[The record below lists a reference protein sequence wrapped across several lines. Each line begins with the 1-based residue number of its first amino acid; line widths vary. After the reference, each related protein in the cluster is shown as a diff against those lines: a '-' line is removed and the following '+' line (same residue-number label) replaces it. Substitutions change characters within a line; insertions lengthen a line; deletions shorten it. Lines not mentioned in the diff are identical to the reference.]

1 VSSGPLFA
9 TGTFIW
15 GLAAICQLHRRP
27 FAPELV
33 LQQFPPPYDSRSLHD
48 AAVALKLKSG
58 LRAVPSAELGLL
70 PAPFLAVLSPESAQS
85 ETSARGPVPLAPAN
99 RLAVVLKCE
108 KGRVLYVVENGAT
121 PSVVALSEFEASYAG
136 IVLICAPENAPPVEE
151 DSARTSDRDFGF
163 RWFVPEL
170 LKHKAVWR
178 DVLLASAAIQLLAL
192 AVPLCTQVV
201 IDKVIAHQTFNTL
214 TVIAVALAI
223 FVFFSAGLGWVRQ
236 YLVLHTGNRVDAV
249 LGTRAFQHLLA
260 LPLRYF
266 ERRPTGVL
274 VARLQGVETIR
285 EFVSGAAVSLLLDL
299 PFLVIF
305 LAVMFWYSTL
315 LSMITV
321 AIIGC
326 IAAISLG
333 IVPAVRRRLNEQF
346 LLGARNTAFLT
357 EYVSAMETV
366 KSLQLEPQLGGRFG
380 GYLATYLDATL
391 RTRQLSNTYGV
402 CANALEQLLT
412 FTILCVG
419 AWLVMENVGFT
430 VGMLV
435 AFQMFASRLS
445 QPVLRLVGLW
455 QEFQQAA
462 IAVKRLGDIMNAPP
476 EPYTLVPERF
486 AAHADAAIE
495 IVDVS
500 FRYSDAC
507 PFLYEHLNARI
518 DGGACVAI
526 MGPSGSGKSTLAKLM
541 QGLYAPTHGRMR
553 VGGRDT
559 QQQSAN
565 ELRQHFGVVPQE
577 TRLFSGTIYENLVVA
592 NPHATFEQV
601 VGACRSAGIHDAIES
616 QSQGYQTQIGEHGVG
631 LSGGQRQRIAI
642 ARALL
647 KGPKILIFDE
657 AASGLDDVTAE
668 QLAVTINSLRGRIT
682 MVFIAH
688 QLPRALELDDV
699 ITLGTR

>member
-1 VSSGPLFA
+1 MSSGPLFA

-33 LQQFPPPYDSRSLHD
+33 LQQFPPPYDPRSLHD

-58 LRAVPSAELGLL
+58 LRAVPSSELGLL
-70 PAPFLAVLSPESAQS
+70 PAPFLAVLSPEGAHGD
-85 ETSARGPVPLAPAN
+85 TSSLDAVAFAPAS
-99 RLAVVLKCE
+99 RLVVVLKCDE
-108 KGRVLYVVENGAT
+108 GRVLYVTENGAT
-121 PSVVALSEFEASYAG
+121 PSVATLREFEAAYAG
-136 IVLICAPENAPPVEE
+136 IVLICAPESTPPVEE
-151 DSARTSDRDFGF
+151 DAPPPERAFGF
-163 RWFVPEL
+163 RWFTPEL

-214 TVIAVALAI
+214 TVIAFALAI
-223 FVFFSAGLGWVRQ
+223 FVIFNAGLGWVRQ

-249 LGTRAFQHLLA
+249 LGTRAFEHLLA
-260 LPLRYF
+260 LPLHYF
-266 ERRPTGVL
+266 ERRPTGVS

-285 EFVSGAAVSLLLDL
+285 EFVSGAAVSLILDL
-299 PFLVIF
+299 PFLLIF

-315 LSMITV
+315 LSVITV
-321 AIIGC
+321 VIITC

-357 EYVSAMETV
+357 EYVSAIETV
-366 KSLQLEPQLGGRFG
+366 KSLQLEPQLRDRFG
-380 GYLATYLDATL
+380 AYLATYLDATF

-419 AWLVMENVGFT
+419 AWLVMQNVGFT

-435 AFQMFASRLS
+435 AYQMFASRLS
-445 QPVLRLVGLW
+445 QPVLRLVALW

-486 AAHADAAIE
+486 AANADAAIE
-495 IVDVS
+495 IVDLS
-500 FRYSDAC
+500 FRYSEAS

-518 DGGACVAI
+518 AGGACVAI
-526 MGPSGSGKSTLAKLM
+526 MGPSGCGKSTLAKLM
-541 QGLYAPTHGRMR
+541 QGLYAPTKGRLR
-553 VGGRDT
+553 VGSRDT

-592 NPHATFEQV
+592 NPHAAFEHV
-601 VGACRSAGIHDAIES
+601 VAACRSAGIHDAIES
-616 QSQGYQTQIGEHGVG
+616 QPQGYQTQIGEHGVG

-668 QLAVTINSLRGRIT
+668 QLAVTINSLRGRVTIL
-682 MVFIAH
+682 FIAH
-688 QLPRALELDDV
+688 QLPRALKLDDV
-699 ITLGTR
+699 ITLGTSQ